1 MGQFSVGAN
10 TPTATSTLNFNRMAF
25 APLGSIPPA
34 ALPAQFSGYFV
45 TQSNGHKLFDRAG
58 DLAACIV
65 NCRRQ
70 GQFIVTAFRAPGHA
84 ERYMHST
91 TRLTERW
98 LGIEDLRCLA
108 IRDLIDEIR
117 AETASEEACTA

>member
-1 MGQFSVGAN
+1 MTKN
-10 TPTATSTLNFNRMAF
+10 TGDSPTATSTLNFNRMAF

-58 DLAACIV
+58 DLAAFIV

-117 AETASEEACTA
+117 VEAASEEACTA